1 MNIVTIFYN
10 YYVKKV
16 VLLAALSCVTVLITC
31 FSVAAQGN
39 GYYEPLMDT
48 SGNYY
53 RQNDPFVFCTQGYE
67 TNWAQMCWYP
77 TDPIT
82 AAWLPTGICRPPN
95 PYGRPWYSRDIQA
108 LALYQRVCPRALKPG
123 SWKGHNN
130 LPQNTPFAH

>member
-1 MNIVTIFYN
+1 MIFPN
-10 YYVKKV
+10 GRMKKSFILV
-16 VLLAALSCVTVLITC
+16 MLSCITILIAS
-31 FSVAAQGN
+31 FRVNAQGK
-39 GYYEPLMDT
+39 GYYEPLIDP

-67 TNWAQMCWYP
+67 VNWAQMCWYP

-95 PYGRPWYSRDIQA
+95 PYGRPWYPRDNQA
-108 LALYQRVCPRALKPG
+108 LALYIRVCPKALKSG
-123 SWKGHNN
+123 TWEGHNG